1 VAVQANRQTQIL
13 VTLGPVTQT
22 EEMIGTLMDAGA
34 NLFRLNMS
42 HARHDWVRAVV
53 VNIRSAARTRDCVP
67 SILMD
72 LQGPA
77 IRTGDLP
84 IPVDLVKGERFD
96 FTTNPEKEGS
106 RVAGVNYPS
115 FLDDIKEGATILID
129 NGLIRM
135 KVLQKTTDVAECEV
149 EIGGNLG
156 SRRHI
161 NLPGTKVNLPALT
174 EKDKADV
181 TVGLEL
187 DVDYFALSFVREA
200 ADVEQLKM
208 LIKSEEHPPKVVAK
222 VEDQHAVK
230 QIKRIIRA
238 ADAIMVARGDLGV
251 ECPYEELPIIQRRIV
266 RQCLKAGKPVVV
278 ATHMLESMINE
289 PHPTRAEVTDVANA
303 VFEQADAIMLSGE
316 TSVGQFPVMC
326 VEVMDRIARRME
338 QERGARFH
346 KEADLTDDR
355 EKLAKSAVGMADD
368 LNADAMVVF
377 TATGRM
383 VRESSWM
390 RPRHSQILALCACPR
405 VAGEMALFR
414 GVKPV
419 IIEGFCPDF
428 PVLDALATLKD
439 RGHLQAGNTV
449 VVSSSTKA
457 VEKISN
463 SVQIHKVT

>member
-1 VAVQANRQTQIL
+1 MQQANRQTQIL

-22 EEMIGTLMDAGA
+22 EEMIGALMDAGA

-42 HARHDWVRAVV
+42 HARHDWVREVV
-53 VNIRSAARTRDCVP
+53 ANIRTAAKARDCVP
-67 SILMD
+67 AILMD
-72 LQGPA
+72 FQGPA

-84 IPVDLVKGERFD
+84 APVDLVKGERFD
-96 FTTNPEKEGS
+96 FTTNPEKEGA
-106 RVAGVNYPS
+106 RVVRVNYPS
-115 FLDDIKEGATILID
+115 FLDDIEEGATILID

-181 TVGLEL
+181 AVGLEL
-187 DVDYFALSFVREA
+187 GVDYFALSFVREA
-200 ADVEQLKM
+200 ADVEKLKM
-208 LIKSEEHPPKVVAK
+208 LIQSEEHPPKVVAK
-222 VEDQHAVK
+222 IEDQHAVK
-230 QIKRIIRA
+230 QIKRIIHA

-266 RQCLKAGKPVVV
+266 RQCLKVGKPVVV

-346 KEADLTDDR
+346 KEADLNDER
-355 EKLAKSAVGMADD
+355 ENLAKSAVGMADD

-377 TATGRM
+377 TVRGQM

-390 RPRHSQILALCACPR
+390 RPKHSQILALCASAR

-439 RGHLQAGNTV
+439 RGHLKIGDTV

-457 VEKISN
+457 VEIISN
-463 SVQIHKVT
+463 SVQIHKVA

>member
-1 VAVQANRQTQIL
+1 MQRNRQTRIL
-13 VTLGPVTQT
+13 VTLGPATET
-22 EEMIGTLMDAGA
+22 EEMIGRLIDAGA
-34 NLFRLNMS
+34 TLFRLNMS
-42 HARHDWVRAVV
+42 HARHDWVREVV
-53 VNIRSAARTRDCVP
+53 GNIRAAAATRDCVP
-67 SILMD
+67 AIFMD

-84 IPVDLVKGERFD
+84 AAVDLRKGDRFD
-96 FTTNPEKEGS
+96 FTTNPEKAGE
-106 RVAGVNYPS
+106 RVVGVNYPN
-115 FLDDIKEGATILID
+115 FLDDIEEGATILID

-135 KVLQKTTDVAECEV
+135 KVLRITTDAAECEV
-149 EIGGNLG
+149 EIGGDLG
-156 SRRHI
+156 NRRHI
-161 NLPGTKVNLPALT
+161 NLPGTKVSLPALT
-174 EKDKADV
+174 EKDKGDV
-181 TVGLEL
+181 KVGLQL

-200 ADVEQLKM
+200 ADVEQLKR
-208 LIKSEEHPPKVVAK
+208 LIQSAEYSPKVVAK
-222 VEDQHAVK
+222 IEDQHAVK
-230 QIKRIIRA
+230 QIKRIIHA

-266 RQCLKAGKPVVV
+266 RQCLKVGKPVVV

-289 PHPTRAEVTDVANA
+289 PHPTRAEVTDIANA

-338 QERGARFH
+338 EERGARFH
-346 KEADLTDDR
+346 READLINER

-368 LNADAMVVF
+368 LDADAMVVF
-377 TATGRM
+377 TVSGRM

-390 RPRHSQILALCACPR
+390 RPKHSQILALCSSAR

-428 PVLDALATLKD
+428 PVLDALATLKG
-439 RGHLQAGNTV
+439 RGHLNAGDTV
-449 VVSSSTKA
+449 IVSSSTKA

-463 SVQIHKVT
+463 SVQIHKVA

>member
-1 VAVQANRQTQIL
+1 
-13 VTLGPVTQT
+13 
-22 EEMIGTLMDAGA
+22 MIGRLIDAGA
-34 NLFRLNMS
+34 SLFRLNMS
-42 HARHDWVRAVV
+42 HARHDWVREVV
-53 VNIRSAARTRDCVP
+53 GNIRAAAATRDCVP
-67 SILMD
+67 AIFMD

-84 IPVDLVKGERFD
+84 VAVDLRKGDRFD
-96 FTTNPEKEGS
+96 FTTNPKKAGE
-106 RVAGVNYPS
+106 RVVGVNYPN
-115 FLDDIKEGATILID
+115 FLDDIEEGATILID

-135 KVLQKTTDVAECEV
+135 KVLRITTDAAECEV

-156 SRRHI
+156 NRRHI
-161 NLPGTKVNLPALT
+161 NLPGTKVSLPALT
-174 EKDKADV
+174 EKDKGDV
-181 TVGLEL
+181 EVGLQL

-200 ADVEQLKM
+200 ADVEQLKR
-208 LIKSEEHPPKVVAK
+208 LIQSAEYSPKVVAK
-222 VEDQHAVK
+222 IEDQHAVK
-230 QIKRIIRA
+230 QIKRIIHA

-266 RQCLKAGKPVVV
+266 RQCLKVGKPVVV

-338 QERGARFH
+338 EERGARFH
-346 KEADLTDDR
+346 READLINER

-368 LNADAMVVF
+368 LDADAMVVF
-377 TATGRM
+377 TVSGRM

-390 RPRHSQILALCACPR
+390 RPKHSQILALCSSAR

-419 IIEGFCPDF
+419 IIDGFCTDF
-428 PVLDALATLKD
+428 PVLDALATLKG
-439 RGHLQAGNTV
+439 RGHLNAGDTV
-449 VVSSSTKA
+449 IVSSSTKA

-463 SVQIHKVT
+463 SVQIHKVA

>member
-1 VAVQANRQTQIL
+1 
-13 VTLGPVTQT
+13 
-22 EEMIGTLMDAGA
+22 MIGRLIDAGA
-34 NLFRLNMS
+34 TLFRLNMS
-42 HARHDWVRAVV
+42 HARHDWVREVAG
-53 VNIRSAARTRDCVP
+53 NIRAAAATRDCVP
-67 SILMD
+67 AIIMD

-77 IRTGDLP
+77 IRTGDLSAA
-84 IPVDLVKGERFD
+84 VNLREGERFD
-96 FTTNPEKEGS
+96 FTTNHGKSGE
-106 RVAGVNYPS
+106 RVAGVNYPN
-115 FLDDIKEGATILID
+115 FLDDIEEGATILID

-135 KVLQKTTDVAECEV
+135 KVLRKTVDVAECEV
-149 EIGGNLG
+149 EIGGKLG

-174 EKDKADV
+174 DKDKADV
-181 TVGLEL
+181 QVGLEL
-187 DVDYFALSFVREA
+187 EVDYFALSFVREA
-200 ADVEQLKM
+200 ADVDQLKR
-208 LIKSEEHPPKVVAK
+208 LIQSAEYSPKVVAK
-222 VEDQHAVK
+222 IEDQHAVK

-266 RQCLKAGKPVVV
+266 RQCLKVGKPVVV

-289 PHPTRAEVTDVANA
+289 PYPTRAEVTDVANA
-303 VFEQADAIMLSGE
+303 VFEQVDAIMLSGE

-338 QERGARFH
+338 KERGARFH
-346 KEADLTDDR
+346 READLINER

-377 TATGRM
+377 TVSGRM

-390 RPRHSQILALCACPR
+390 RPKHSQILALCSGAR
-405 VAGEMALFR
+405 VAGQMALFR

-439 RGHLQAGNTV
+439 RGHLNAGDTV
-449 VVSSSTKA
+449 IVSSSTKA

-463 SVQIHKVT
+463 SVQIHKVA